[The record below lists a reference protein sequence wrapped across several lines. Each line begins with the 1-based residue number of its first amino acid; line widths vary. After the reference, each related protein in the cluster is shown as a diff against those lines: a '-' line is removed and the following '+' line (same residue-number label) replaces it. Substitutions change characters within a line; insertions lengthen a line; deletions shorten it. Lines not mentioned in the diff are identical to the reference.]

1 MANISTDDHRGRSV
15 LELDSGGHPDEWIVP
30 TNELSPPDAS
40 TTNQRT
46 HGRRVL
52 VAAAAIVVVIAAAG
66 IAIRIEDQ
74 SRVATTAP
82 TLTTSRASATIEQ
95 YGSVVSEHSAAIQAW
110 EESCSDM
117 ECLIPQYAHEH
128 YVALRTLLVNFN
140 RALAELPS
148 PPDEIATLVDRTK
161 DQVNDAI
168 NGIDQGLPCGAAS
181 PQAFL
186 ASPSCYDEWSEAEA
200 EAAYKRLPPVFAA
213 WSPYT

>member
-1 MANISTDDHRGRSV
+1 MANISTDDHRGRSA

-30 TNELSPPDAS
+30 TNELSPPDTS

-46 HGRRVL
+46 HRRRML

-66 IAIRIEDQ
+66 IAIRIEDR

-82 TLTTSRASATIEQ
+82 TLTTSRASKTIEQ
-95 YGSVVSEHSAAIQAW
+95 YGSVVREHSVAIQAW
-110 EESCSDM
+110 EESCTHM
-117 ECLIPQYAHEH
+117 ECHFPQYAHEH

-148 PPDEIATLVDRTK
+148 PPDEIATLVDKTTG
-161 DQVNDAI
+161 QVNDAI
-168 NGIDQGLPCGAAS
+168 NGIDQGLPCGPAS

-186 ASPSCYDEWSEAEA
+186 ASRRCYDEWSEAEA
-200 EAAYKRLPPVFAA
+200 EAAYQRLRPVFAA